1 MSSERET
8 ESFAEAVEEHGR
20 EGLEI
25 LMGTSSFLAHGIIYI
40 LMVLL
45 FVIFIWSFYGRADV
59 IISAEGQID
68 AESEMKR
75 IYTPAAGELIDVYAT
90 EGMTVSGGDLLARI
104 KNVMVE
110 ELMLQVQPEEI
121 GDETPIFGPEGLGL
135 DSVDALQLVI
145 ALEKNFGLKISEG
158 NAAKEILRNVTTIGE
173 AIRALA

>member
-1 MSSERET
+1 MS
-8 ESFAEAVEEHGR
+8 
-20 EGLEI
+20 
-25 LMGTSSFLAHGIIYI
+25 
-40 LMVLL
+40 
-45 FVIFIWSFYGRADV
+45 D
-59 IISAEGQID
+59 
-68 AESEMKR
+68 
-75 IYTPAAGELIDVYAT
+75 
-90 EGMTVSGGDLLARI
+90 DLHARI

-110 ELMLQVQPEEI
+110 ELMLQVQPEGI